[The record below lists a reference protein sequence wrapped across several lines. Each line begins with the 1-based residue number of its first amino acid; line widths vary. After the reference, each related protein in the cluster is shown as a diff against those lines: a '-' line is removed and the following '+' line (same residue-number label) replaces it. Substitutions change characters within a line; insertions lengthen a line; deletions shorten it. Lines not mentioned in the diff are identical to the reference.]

1 MLARNQVATGEMLL
15 QQRHRFAQYA
25 ASALFAELAHGAL
38 EVHRI
43 GAKGQ
48 ASAQR
53 RGSSPAGQAAG
64 QLGRHQGIPCH
75 STAAEPPPRARRHAS
90 PFDCGKPP
98 LAADLRTTAF
108 MSAEQSIARLDGLS
122 DQRSA
127 EAYELISMPTA
138 ISTARGAF
146 QAMMLVLG
154 VGRTMMSEIQ
164 RMSKKYQCTRFDACL
179 GLPYLGC
186 CCRSCR
192 CPVSGVLGAPGPRH
206 TAPAS
211 ERSAQDGVNV
221 GNPAKATP

>member
-138 ISTARGAF
+138 ISTIRGAF

-164 RMSKKYQCTRFDACL
+164 RISKEVSMHSIRSLSWIAVF
-179 GLPYLGC
+179 GLLL
-186 CCRSCR
+186 SDL
-192 CPVSGVLGAPGPRH
+192 SMPRVRRL
-206 TAPAS
+206 
-211 ERSAQDGVNV
+211 RSARPTAHCASVRAISARRRQRR
-221 GNPAKATP
+221 